1 MIRYLENDFKK
12 ELGTNKVLVDFY
24 ADWCG
29 PCRMMASVLET
40 IKDLDVLKVDVDK
53 VQDLAQEYGV
63 MSIPNLTLFEN
74 GKPIKNHI
82 GFMNEDE
89 LKEFIR

>member
-53 VQDLAQEYGV
+53 FQDLAQEYGV